1 MKSIKSKLLLA
12 ILGVSVSLSVI
23 LFIVVMVL
31 LSTQKKN
38 LSLLAE
44 EQEKTIVAETT
55 GTMMEYEKWV
65 AQDFADASVKYFG
78 NVFSSVRKHAASIAA
93 RAASLYR
100 ENDAVTELDSKVGIV
115 KDADMDEVRKDFAVI
130 APIRDFIA
138 YLPDYDVSK
147 LSELD
152 LYLVTETGM
161 CLDGTYDELGNDYAD
176 LRNETWYEEV
186 KSSGEMYWSGIF
198 TGKVTGKVKVVCA
211 APVFDQNGKL
221 RGVASGD
228 IAVESFQN
236 ILENYNEEQ
245 IVSVVF
251 FDKNGELM
259 YATNGYD
266 GNDKVS
272 ALLNSGVNYA
282 TEGEN
287 IFTFRKMDE
296 TGWTICLVMSAEKI
310 LSAVDTVQANIGKNA
325 EENKAVV
332 QNGING
338 NIIAFCIIV
347 AIAVIAI
354 IGVTSAISSHF
365 VKPIRTLMGQV
376 AVVGEGNLD
385 ASIEATTND
394 EIGKLAEAFNKM
406 TVDLKG
412 YMTNLENVTREK
424 ERIGAEL
431 DIATHIQSSMLP
443 MIFPPYPD
451 RTEFDIVASMD
462 PAKEVGGDFY
472 DFFMID
478 DRHVAIVMADVS
490 GKGVPAALFMVIG
503 KTLIKDHTTPG
514 RDLTE
519 VFYEVNNLLCEAN
532 SEDLFIT
539 AFEGVLDLV
548 TGNFMYVNAG
558 HETPFFRQPGGVFE
572 PHPVEASFV
581 LAGIDDME
589 FKGGNLT
596 LEPGSRVFLYTDGV
610 PESTNAHDE
619 LFDMERLGETLV
631 RVSDMPLMQ
640 ILPAIRADVD
650 KFVGEAPQFDDLTM
664 LCLEYK
670 ARMEV

>member
-1 MKSIKSKLLLA
+1 MKSIKSKLLCA
-12 ILGVSVSLSVI
+12 ILGVSVSLSII
-23 LFIVVMVL
+23 LFIAVMIL
-31 LSTQKKN
+31 LSNQKRN
-38 LSLLAE
+38 LSVLAE
-44 EQEKTIVAETT
+44 EQEKTIVEETT
-55 GTMMEYEKWV
+55 GTMMEYEESV

-78 NVFSSVRKHAASIAA
+78 NVFASVHKHTAAIAA
-93 RAASLYR
+93 KAESLYR
-100 ENDAVTELDSKVGIV
+100 ANNANAELDSKVGIV
-115 KDADMDEVRKDFAVI
+115 KNADMDAVRKDFAVI

-138 YLPDYDVSK
+138 YLPDYDVTK

-161 CLDGTYDELGNDYAD
+161 CLDGTFDELGNDYAD

-186 KSSGEMYWSGIF
+186 KSTGEMFWSGIF

-211 APVFDQNGKL
+211 APIYDQNGKL

-228 IAVESFQN
+228 MAVGSFQN

-266 GNDKVS
+266 DEEKVS
-272 ALLNSGVNYA
+272 GLLKSGVSYA
-282 TEGEN
+282 TEGDN

-296 TGWTICLVMSAEKI
+296 TGWTVCLVMSAEKI
-310 LSAVDTVQANIGKNA
+310 ISAVDTVRTNIGNNA
-325 EENKAVV
+325 EENKVVV
-332 QNGING
+332 QNGINN

-354 IGVTSAISSHF
+354 IGVTSAISRHF
-365 VKPIRTLMGQV
+365 VKPINKLMGQV

-385 ASIEATTND
+385 TAIEATTND

-412 YMTNLENVTREK
+412 YMTNLEHVTREK

-443 MIFPPYPD
+443 MIFPPYPE
-451 RTEFDIVASMD
+451 RPEFDIVASMD

-478 DRHVAIVMADVS
+478 ERHVAIVMADVS

-503 KTLIKDHTTPG
+503 KTLIKDHTAAG
-514 RDLTE
+514 RELPD
-519 VFYEVNNLLCEAN
+519 VFFEVNNLLCESN

-548 TGNFMYVNAG
+548 TGEFTYVNAG
-558 HETPFFRQPGGVFE
+558 HETPFFKHPGGVFK
-572 PHPVEASFV
+572 PYPVEASFV
-581 LAGIDDME
+581 LAGMDDMQ
-589 FKGGNLT
+589 FKGGSVT
-596 LEPGSRVFLYTDGV
+596 LEPGSRIFLYTDGV
-610 PESTNAHDE
+610 PEATNAHDE
-619 LFDMERLGETLV
+619 LYDMDRLGAVLES
-631 RVSDMPLMQ
+631 VSDMPLKK
-640 ILPAIRADVD
+640 ILPTVRADVD
-650 KFVGEAPQFDDLTM
+650 KFVGDAPQFDDLTM

-670 ARMEV
+670 SKMEV